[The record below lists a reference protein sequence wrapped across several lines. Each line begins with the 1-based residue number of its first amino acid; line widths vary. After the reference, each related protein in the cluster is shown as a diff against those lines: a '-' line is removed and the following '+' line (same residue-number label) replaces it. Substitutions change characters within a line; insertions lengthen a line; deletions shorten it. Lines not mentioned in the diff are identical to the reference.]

1 MNKHRRSSLHR
12 QACFTPCFGFGLD
25 ISSGVWSSTRFLS
38 ILKSTS
44 VSSVF
49 GGGRRIAFARKHRL
63 YAGTDSWIWR
73 QFVWTCQGRMYDVLE
88 NYNGWKEYE
97 RPVKNYLEVVISEN
111 SNGTYLFH
119 SIDKPKRRIIN
130 E

>member
-1 MNKHRRSSLHR
+1 MSDESFAFKVVHLSQKNRWEVVNYILEY
-12 QACFTPCFGFGLD
+12 FTE
-25 ISSGVWSSTRFLS
+25 
-38 ILKSTS
+38 
-44 VSSVF
+44 
-49 GGGRRIAFARKHRL
+49 
-63 YAGTDSWIWR
+63 
-73 QFVWTCQGRMYDVLE
+73 DVLE